1 MFRRQCLSN
10 LRVAFRRYVG
20 RPETS
25 TVSNK
30 GTMASA
36 PNKGTMASAPDY
48 RYDTASSSSSAAAD
62 QCNSSMDAH
71 APNKNST
78 ASAHTMIMSEGRLLP
93 PPPKGFNKSCR
104 DWAKLLLALTC
115 VSLLAG
121 GDNKF
126 ATCCSAAAILLLKQ
140 GTIFSTKNWKW
151 GILSVTSF
159 GVSLTAACLYQGTTY
174 VDEDKAYT
182 LKILLWLAMKFLQ
195 TAWAVVLALFLYS
208 AFTNETATAARR
220 FVRTSIKNS

>member
-1 MFRRQCLSN
+1 M
-10 LRVAFRRYVG
+10 V
-20 RPETS
+20 
-25 TVSNK
+25 
-30 GTMASA
+30 
-36 PNKGTMASAPDY
+36 MASAPDY
-48 RYDTASSSSSAAAD
+48 RYDTASSSAAAAAAAD
-62 QCNSSMDAH
+62 HCNSSMDAH

-78 ASAHTMIMSEGRLLP
+78 ASTSAHTMIMSEGRLLLLP
-93 PPPKGFNKSCR
+93 QQPKGFNKNCR

-126 ATCCSAAAILLLKQ
+126 ATCCSAAAILILKQ
-140 GTIFSTKNWKW
+140 GTIFSIKNWKW

-208 AFTNETATAARR
+208 AFTNETATTAQRL
-220 FVRTSIKNS
+220 VRTSIKSS